1 MRFVYDTLCGV
12 PLTAQFLPA
21 KDLTCG
27 STLIYLHGGGLIL
40 GDKNDLPQSYRD
52 QIHAAGHHLLLLDY
66 PLAPEADL
74 TLIHATLA
82 EALDWFLTH
91 YHSVLKLSSPNYYLF
106 GRSAGAYLALLLS
119 HKCPSMHQKGLIS
132 FYGFSDLT
140 LPELSA
146 PSAYYQSFPTQ
157 SDPSSYLSNV
167 PLVSASVKSRYP
179 LYIHYRQTGT
189 WFESILKRPHLMAQ
203 YSLSK
208 DDLARLPR
216 TFITAST
223 TDKDVPFSASEHLA
237 AHILDATFHPVEN
250 QYHDFD
256 RDENNPIAKEV
267 YAHLIDWLT
276 LS

>member
-1 MRFVYDTLCGV
+1 MRFVYDTLYGV

-21 KDLTCG
+21 KDLTRG
-27 STLIYLHGGGLIL
+27 STIIYLHGGGLIL
-40 GDKNDLPQSYRD
+40 GDKEDLPQTYRE
-52 QIHAAGHHLLLLDY
+52 QLNNAGHHLLLLDY

-82 EALDWFLTH
+82 QALDWFLEH
-91 YHSVLKLSSPNYYLF
+91 YQDDLKLSSPDYYLF

-119 HKCPSMHQKGLIS
+119 HKCPSMHQKGIIS
-132 FYGFSDLT
+132 FYGFSDLR
-140 LPELSA
+140 LPELSE
-146 PSAYYQSFPTQ
+146 PNAYYQSFPVPKR
-157 SDPSSYLSNV
+157 SLPELSETV
-167 PLVSASVKSRYP
+167 LVSASVQSRYP

-189 WFESILKRPHLMAQ
+189 WLNAFLKQPQLRVQ
-203 YSLSK
+203 YSLST
-208 DDLARLPR
+208 DDLAHLPR

-267 YAHLIDWLT
+267 YAHLIDWLI